1 MSQVRTSSLYTRTL
15 FSGIALGV
23 LAVLIALSSNW
34 FMQGIGINAL
44 NSGNPVAAFLA
55 QLYGFLALA
64 SLPFSASLI
73 AAALV
78 MRFLDLRLPG
88 PGLPAPAAGRESV
101 PDGNGE

>member
-34 FMQGIGINAL
+34 VMQGIGVNAL

-64 SLPFSASLI
+64 CLPFSAALI
-73 AAALV
+73 SAALV
-78 MRFLDLRLPG
+78 MRYLDQRL
-88 PGLPAPAAGRESV
+88 ADR
-101 PDGNGE
+101 GE